1 MDKSDIRI
9 TPELTEY
16 IRSVSLREHAALQ
29 ALREETAGHSH
40 AVFQIPPEQGQ
51 FMALLMRLI
60 GARRTLEIGTYT
72 GYSTLCVALAMPDD
86 SLTVTCD
93 INSDWPAIGQKYWQ
107 AAGVGH
113 KIDLRIAPALDTLE
127 SLLDD
132 GQAGSYDFAFIDAD
146 KRNYGGYYE
155 NALNLLRPGGLIA
168 IDNVLLFGS
177 VLDPNVLDDDL
188 RAFISDDDID
198 AVRALNAKI
207 KTDDRVEISLLAIAD
222 GLTLARKR

>member
-1 MDKSDIRI
+1 MEKSDLRI
-9 TPELTEY
+9 TPELHQY
-16 IRSVSLREHAALQ
+16 IRSVSVREHEALR
-29 ALREETAGHSH
+29 ALREETSRHSH
-40 AVFQIPPEQGQ
+40 ALFQIPPEQGQ

-72 GYSTLCVALAMPDD
+72 GYSTLCVALAMPED
-86 SLTVTCD
+86 SLTVACD
-93 INSDWPAIGQKYWQ
+93 TSAEWAAIGQKYWQ
-107 AAGVGH
+107 AAGVEH

-132 GQAGSYDFAFIDAD
+132 GQAETFDFAFIDAD
-146 KRNYGGYYE
+146 KRNYDGYYE
-155 NALNLLRPGGLIA
+155 KSLSLLRSGGLIA

-177 VLDPNVLDDDL
+177 VLDPNVLDDGL

-198 AVRALNAKI
+198 AIRRLNEKI
-207 KTDDRVEISLLAIAD
+207 KTDDRVDVSLLAIAD

>member
-1 MDKSDIRI
+1 
-9 TPELTEY
+9 
-16 IRSVSLREHAALQ
+16 
-29 ALREETAGHSH
+29 
-40 AVFQIPPEQGQ
+40 
-51 FMALLMRLI
+51 MALLMRLI

-72 GYSTLCVALAMPDD
+72 GYSTLCVALAMPED

-93 INSDWPAIGQKYWQ
+93 INSQWPAIGQKYWR
-107 AAGVGH
+107 AAGVEH

-127 SLLDD
+127 SLLND
-132 GQAGSYDFAFIDAD
+132 GQADSYDFAFIDAD
-146 KRNYGGYYE
+146 KSNYGGYYE
-155 NALNLLRPGGLIA
+155 NALSLLRPGGLIA

-177 VLDPNVLDDDL
+177 VLDPNVLGDDL

-198 AVRALNAKI
+198 AVHALNEKI